1 MRRDEMGVNLSDL
14 TEPKSME
21 MEDLRGKKVA
31 IDTYNIVYQF
41 MSAIRQPDGYPLC
54 DSKGRTTSHLT
65 GLLHRT
71 ASLIEAG
78 IEPVFVFDGKPHP
91 LKQATLDGRK
101 ERREKAEQEWKNA
114 VERGDMKTAHTKAQQ
129 TSRMT
134 DEVKESAKEL
144 IRYMGLPI
152 VDAPS
157 DGEQEAAYICR
168 RKDVW
173 ATASQDFDSLL
184 FGTPVLLRNLTMTGR
199 RKVPGKDIYR
209 EIKTEVID
217 SEEFLRNL
225 GISRE
230 QLVDMC
236 ILMGTDFNTG
246 IKGIG
251 PKKALKLVRDNGDLE
266 SVLRKIGEDI
276 PDYQE
281 IRGIF
286 LDYEGSDDYSVE
298 HGPLDR
304 QAVVDM
310 LTSYDFSADRVNSA
324 LDRIESA
331 RKEEERKRKQK
342 ALDAWF

>member
-1 MRRDEMGVNLSDL
+1 MGVNLSDL

-101 ERREKAEQEWKNA
+101 ERREKAEQEWKDA

-331 RKEEERKRKQK
+331 RK
-342 ALDAWF
+342 

>member
-1 MRRDEMGVNLSDL
+1 MGVNLSDL

-101 ERREKAEQEWKNA
+101 ERREKAEQEWKDA

-281 IRGIF
+281 IREIF

-310 LTSYDFSADRVNSA
+310 LISYDFSADRVNSA

>member
-101 ERREKAEQEWKNA
+101 ERREKAEQEWKDA

-129 TSRMT
+129 ASRMT

>member
-1 MRRDEMGVNLSDL
+1 MGVNLSDL

-101 ERREKAEQEWKNA
+101 ERREKAEQEWKDA

-217 SEEFLRNL
+217 SEEFLWNL

>member
-1 MRRDEMGVNLSDL
+1 MGVNLSDL

-65 GLLHRT
+65 GLLYRT

-101 ERREKAEQEWKNA
+101 ERRDKAEQEWKDA

>member
-1 MRRDEMGVNLSDL
+1 MPCR
-14 TEPKSME
+14 
-21 MEDLRGKKVA
+21 
-31 IDTYNIVYQF
+31 
-41 MSAIRQPDGYPLC
+41 
-54 DSKGRTTSHLT
+54 
-65 GLLHRT
+65 
-71 ASLIEAG
+71 AG
-78 IEPVFVFDGKPHP
+78 TRLWAF
-91 LKQATLDGRK
+91 
-101 ERREKAEQEWKNA
+101 
-114 VERGDMKTAHTKAQQ
+114 
-129 TSRMT
+129 
-134 DEVKESAKEL
+134 
-144 IRYMGLPI
+144 
-152 VDAPS
+152 
-157 DGEQEAAYICR
+157 ICR

>member
-1 MRRDEMGVNLSDL
+1 MGVNLSDL

-101 ERREKAEQEWKNA
+101 ERREKAEQEWKDA

-184 FGTPVLLRNLTMTGR
+184 FGTPALLRNLTMTGR